1 VAGDKTGTRAFTVA
15 AAPTV
20 VTVPIDLGIPVTLS
34 ITPAVAEGNPVTVS
48 WSGPDDLGAII
59 SVNRL
64 DDSPREQIY
73 FTPAQRARDAYQQ
86 AAAKAGAAAPSL
98 DTNGDG
104 VFNQDDT
111 AQAQV
116 GGPSVEGDYEVRYVL
131 DNPRLILARAPLQVT
146 DGGYSLS
153 APAEVNAG
161 SSFTVQWQGALTPG
175 DFVTLEKAGTVAAYT
190 PGGNAKLKAGEA
202 AQLTAYA
209 EPGAYEVRY
218 VLANG
223 YTTYPGMQHAVQAS
237 VPVVIAGV
245 EAAVS
250 GPATAVGGSTI
261 AIDVTPVPGE
271 DWGDDYVSLIPAGAG
286 KYNRDSWQVLSKAG
300 SDGKRVELQ
309 APNID
314 GAYEIAYFLA
324 PGDKVLARQPISI
337 TRAQATLTA
346 PVTVQVGESFE
357 VGYTGPGYRGDRVVM
372 VPADKSID
380 VMFNATVAYG
390 FAADASSGKGTVNG
404 AKAAPKAGEYEIRYT
419 TGLQHQVL
427 ARHKVSVVD

>member
-1 VAGDKTGTRAFTVA
+1 M
-15 AAPTV
+15 

-34 ITPAVAEGNPVTVS
+34 ITPTVAEGNPVTVS

-73 FTPAQRARDAYQQ
+73 FSPAQRARDAYQKT
-86 AAAKAGAAAPSL
+86 AEKAGEAAPGL

-104 VFNQDDT
+104 KFDQDDT
-111 AQAQV
+111 AQTQV

-131 DNPRLILARAPLQVT
+131 DNPRLILARAPLEVT
-146 DGGYSLS
+146 DGGYSVS
-153 APAEVNAG
+153 APAEVSAG
-161 SSFTVQWQGALTPG
+161 SVFTVEWQGALTPG
-175 DFVTLEKAGTVAAYT
+175 DFITLEKAGTTAAYT
-190 PGGNAKLKAGEA
+190 PGGNAKLKAGAPAE
-202 AQLTAYA
+202 LTAYA
-209 EPGAYEVRY
+209 EPGDYEVRY

-250 GPATAVGGSTI
+250 GPATAVGGSSVT
-261 AIDVTPVPGE
+261 IDVTPVPGD
-271 DWGDDYVSLIPAGAG
+271 DWGDDYVSLIPAGAA
-286 KYNRDSWQVLSKAG
+286 KYNRDSWQVLSKAA
-300 SDGKRVELQ
+300 SDGTRVELQ

-314 GAYEIAYFLA
+314 GDYEIAYFLA
-324 PGDKVLARQPISI
+324 PGHKVLARQPISI
-337 TRAQATLTA
+337 TRAKATLTG
-346 PVTVQVGESFE
+346 PDTVKAGESFE

-372 VPADKSID
+372 VAADKSVD

-390 FAADASSGKGTVNG
+390 FAASDTSGKGTVNG
-404 AKAAPKAGEYEIRYT
+404 AKAAPTAGEYEVRYT

-427 ARHKVSVVD
+427 ARHKVTVVD